1 MNTPTAPAPSTPRP
15 AMNIVGWL
23 LTYSATENEFVPG
36 PKRPAG
42 YDDDCEEI
50 AAVVR
55 ACDAEIY
62 AQETTER
69 QRVLCD
75 DAWNAV
81 ETLQGVS
88 ACHAAHHRKQI
99 QELTAEVT
107 RLKQRERICETMDQA
122 EKIALVRALQECAE
136 ALGISDTN
144 PTPAALVAAVTAA
157 SDAAYIDETEIIGA
171 ELAVMCIDGQD
182 MTQWSD
188 ACDTVVSGLL
198 KRLIRHRKTTT
209 GEAA

>member
-1 MNTPTAPAPSTPRP
+1 MNTPTATAPSTPRP

-50 AAVVR
+50 AAVVL

-62 AQETTER
+62 AR
-69 QRVLCD
+69 
-75 DAWNAV
+75 DA
-81 ETLQGVS
+81 E
-88 ACHAAHHRKQI
+88 
-99 QELTAEVT
+99 
-107 RLKQRERICETMDQA
+107 RLKQRERMCATMDQA
-122 EKIALVRALQECAE
+122 EKIALVRCLQECAE
-136 ALGISDTN
+136 ALGIGTN
-144 PTPAALVAAVTAA
+144 PSPAELVKAVTAA

-171 ELAVMCIDGQD
+171 ELAVMCIDRQD

-188 ACDTVVSGLL
+188 ACDTVVSSLL
-198 KRLIRHRKTTT
+198 KRLIRHHKTTT
-209 GEAA
+209 GAAT